1 MHSFTHS
8 FIHTLIY
15 SITLQT
21 LAEHLGP
28 LWMPPEQCRQEAG
41 GRVLQAEGTAG
52 AEAPRVGVVQS
63 GLARSAHRGLPG
75 AAQPSPQSILEL
87 FTAAKGTPVP
97 VCGDSLLP
105 SPRQLAVCF
114 LSLWIHLFRTFCA
127 DGIAI
132 TYDLRGLASV
142 TEHHIVKVHPC
153 CSRCWGFTPLK

>member
-15 SITLQT
+15 SFTLQT

-28 LWMPPEQCRQEAG
+28 LWMPPEQGRQEAG

-105 SPRQLAVCF
+105 SPQPQATS
-114 LSLWIHLFRTFCA
+114 SLLPVSMDSPIQ
-127 DGIAI
+127 
-132 TYDLRGLASV
+132 DLLCRRNRYN
-142 TEHHIVKVHPC
+142 I
-153 CSRCWGFTPLK
+153 